1 MMSTPDLWIYLQG
14 LSLFWLAATFAVYLL
29 SLWINRRCRHSPLVN
44 PIIISIAIL
53 SAGLMLSGTQY
64 KTYFNG
70 AQFIHFL
77 LGPATVALA
86 VPLYKQLH
94 TIRRFLLPLG
104 VALIVGSLT
113 AIATAVGLA
122 WLLGGSPQ
130 ILLSLAPKSVTTPIA
145 MGISETIGGIPA
157 LTAALVVL
165 TGMVGATFGS
175 LIFSLLRIHDA
186 KAQGLALG
194 VASHGLGTARALQL
208 GETAGAFS
216 GLGMSLN
223 GVLTALLIPVLL
235 HFF

>member
-1 MMSTPDLWIYLQG
+1 MTSSPDLWIYLQG
-14 LSLFWLAATFAVYLL
+14 LSLFWLTATFVVYLF
-29 SLWINRRCRHSPLVN
+29 SLWVNRRCKHSPLVN
-44 PIIISIAIL
+44 PIIIAIFIL
-53 SAGLMLSGTQY
+53 STALMMSGTKYQ
-64 KTYFNG
+64 TYFDG

-86 VPLYKQLH
+86 IPLYKQMH
-94 TIRRFLLPLG
+94 TIRRFLLPICI
-104 VALIVGSLT
+104 ALLVGSLT
-113 AIATAVGLA
+113 AIVTAVGLA
-122 WLLGGSPQ
+122 WIFGGTPQ

-145 MGISETIGGIPA
+145 MGVSQAIGGIPA

-175 LIFSLLRIHDA
+175 LIFSLLRIRDT

-216 GLGMSLN
+216 SLGMSLN
-223 GVLTALLIPVLL
+223 GVFTAILIPILL
-235 HFF
+235 QFF